1 MSEVETQIS
10 GMENI
15 KNLNLDGVIHQEVK
29 TNPLII
35 DFGKHRGK
43 SIVDLAKTDFSY
55 CKWLAAQPFTSD
67 EIKKYITSNVNVNDY
82 IMRWGKY
89 KNRAVSWIKSED
101 SKYIEWLINNQ
112 YVIDKCP
119 KLLEALK
126 QV

>member
-1 MSEVETQIS
+1 M
-10 GMENI
+10 
-15 KNLNLDGVIHQEVK
+15 D
-29 TNPLII
+29 PLILT
-35 DFGKHRGK
+35 FGKHKGK
-43 SIVDLAKTDFSY
+43 SIIELSKTDLSY
-55 CKWLAAQPFTSD
+55 CKWMMSQPFASD
-67 EIKKYITSNVNVNDY
+67 EIKDYISNNINVDDY

-89 KNRAVSWIKSED
+89 KNKTVSWIKSED

>member
-1 MSEVETQIS
+1 MIEVEAQIS

-15 KNLNLDGVIHQEVK
+15 ENLNLDGVIHKEVK

-35 DFGKHRGK
+35 DFGKHKGK
-43 SIVDLAKTDFSY
+43 PIIELSKTDFSY
-55 CKWLAAQPFTSD
+55 CKWMMSQPFVSD
-67 EIKKYITSNVNVNDY
+67 EIKEYITSNVNVNDY

-89 KNRAVSWIKSED
+89 KNKAVSWIKSED